1 MTKTICRNQAARL
14 QNQPYSRIFASDQGP
29 HLGFNDFIPR
39 STWKV
44 IWWYIILPIDPQSAW
59 KKWVLY
65 GYINILMH
73 QDFSSW
79 VLGGSKYVIST
90 PERDSTGN
98 FGDPGLLFKSSNQTW
113 EQKRKLERL
122 RFGTNSPTQLFTSWS
137 FRSGN
142 SRSKAQIYGGSWS

>member
-59 KKWVLY
+59 KKLGTIWLY
-65 GYINILMH
+65 KYTYASGLFLM
-73 QDFSSW
+73 
-79 VLGGSKYVIST
+79 IST

-142 SRSKAQIYGGSWS
+142 SGSKAQIYGGSWS